1 MAKKITENRN
11 KDILI
16 FLTIICLLLS
26 FTINNS
32 IYYQKFKEV
41 KKEQENLEV
50 ELTLKKNNI
59 KKINDE
65 NNLLTKENNFLTEG
79 NTNIDNIKNT
89 YYQKLKVLE
98 DQVASGK
105 SNYKIAY
112 LTFDDGPYYL
122 TYDFLN
128 TLDKY
133 DILATFFTIGL
144 DKEVCYDNQTKT
156 CSNIY
161 QDIASKGHTM
171 ANHTYS
177 HAIFYG
183 LYNSPDTFI
192 DNVIKQEELI
202 KEKTGLTTNIVRF
215 PGGSS
220 TAKENKDAIISR
232 LRERGYGWVDWT
244 AQDGDGGDIKDA
256 NKAWNIFT
264 NSIDE
269 DIEVILFHDY
279 NRVTLSLLPDIIKY
293 LEEKNYVLLPLFKE
307 SKMVHK

>member
-144 DKEVCYDNQTKT
+144 DKEVCYDDQTKT

-183 LYNSPDTFI
+183 LYNSSDTFI
-192 DNVIKQEELI
+192 DNVIKQERVRDY
-202 KEKTGLTTNIVRF
+202 EKI
-215 PGGSS
+215 
-220 TAKENKDAIISR
+220 
-232 LRERGYGWVDWT
+232 
-244 AQDGDGGDIKDA
+244 
-256 NKAWNIFT
+256 
-264 NSIDE
+264 
-269 DIEVILFHDY
+269 
-279 NRVTLSLLPDIIKY
+279 
-293 LEEKNYVLLPLFKE
+293 
-307 SKMVHK
+307 